1 MPPSV
6 GTAGASA
13 GMPEGA
19 AKNEDEEELPDGNA
33 AGRPEEKA
41 GEEAS
46 GKAEDRNG
54 RTDDGSVGIA
64 EDEVRGAPVGSAGAP
79 HPESTD
85 NSATAASNTA
95 SPQNNFFFIQSVCEN
110 LPPSCTE
117 PPSQKE
123 TIRFENHPENVQKRT
138 ARRAVLFC
146 CGSGR
151 RRTAAVVP
159 SGFAPAVSGQ
169 VRKVTE
175 RVALSAETAEKVR
188 SKLRVLPS
196 FLV

>member
-1 MPPSV
+1 M
-6 GTAGASA
+6 
-13 GMPEGA
+13 
-19 AKNEDEEELPDGNA
+19 PDGNA

-41 GEEAS
+41 GEETS
-46 GKAEDRNG
+46 GKAEEGNG
-54 RTDDGSVGIA
+54 RTDDGSDGIA
-64 EDEVRGAPVGSAGAP
+64 EDGVGGAPVGSAGAP

-85 NSATAASNTA
+85 SSAAAASNAA
-95 SPQNNFFFIQSVCEN
+95 SPQNNFFFIQSVCEK

-123 TIRFENHPENVQKRT
+123 AIRFENHFENAQKG
-138 ARRAVLFC
+138 LPDGQSFLC

-151 RRTAAVVP
+151 RRTAAVIP
-159 SGFAPAVSGQ
+159 SGFAPAASGQ
-169 VRKVTE
+169 VRKATE
-175 RVALSAETAEKVR
+175 MAAPSAETAVKVR